1 MLKSSVHGGGR
12 GQGVLFTRTLIFQ
25 SFEQKRLFQKGV
37 YMRTSKKV
45 QILLENG
52 INQQFLADYL
62 EISKATMSRIKND
75 GLNLTKKG
83 SEKLDIFI
91 ENLQNILRG
100 LE

>member
-1 MLKSSVHGGGR
+1 
-12 GQGVLFTRTLIFQ
+12 
-25 SFEQKRLFQKGV
+25 
-37 YMRTSKKV
+37 MRTSKKV

-91 ENLQNILRG
+91 ENLQNILRV

>member
-1 MLKSSVHGGGR
+1 
-12 GQGVLFTRTLIFQ
+12 
-25 SFEQKRLFQKGV
+25 
-37 YMRTSKKV
+37 MRTSKKV
-45 QILLENG
+45 HILLENG
-52 INQQFLADYL
+52 ITQQILADYL

>member
-1 MLKSSVHGGGR
+1 M
-12 GQGVLFTRTLIFQ
+12 I
-25 SFEQKRLFQKGV
+25 
-37 YMRTSKKV
+37 TSKKV

-91 ENLQNILRG
+91 ENLQNIF
-100 LE
+100 

>member
-1 MLKSSVHGGGR
+1 
-12 GQGVLFTRTLIFQ
+12 
-25 SFEQKRLFQKGV
+25 
-37 YMRTSKKV
+37 MRTSKKV